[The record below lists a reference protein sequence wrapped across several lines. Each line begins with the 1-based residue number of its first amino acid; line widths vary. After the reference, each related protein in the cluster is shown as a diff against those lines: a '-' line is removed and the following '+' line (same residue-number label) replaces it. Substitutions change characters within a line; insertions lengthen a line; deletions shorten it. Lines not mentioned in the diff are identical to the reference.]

1 MSSMQ
6 MVFGNEKLKNKLR
19 DFDITLLSGISKCG
33 SG

>member
-1 MSSMQ
+1 